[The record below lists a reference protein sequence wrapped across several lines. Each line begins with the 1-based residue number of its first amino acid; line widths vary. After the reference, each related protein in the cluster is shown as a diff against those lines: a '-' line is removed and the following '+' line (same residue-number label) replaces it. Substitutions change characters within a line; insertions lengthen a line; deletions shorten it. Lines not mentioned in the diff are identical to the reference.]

1 MIGIENYNNVKSS
14 VTGNT
19 LYTNVTQSKQDIEQ
33 MRDLF
38 FQLKFDE
45 IITTIDASC
54 SKEMADGIAK
64 IYNRAKDGK

>member
-1 MIGIENYNNVKSS
+1 
-14 VTGNT
+14 
-19 LYTNVTQSKQDIEQ
+19 

-54 SKEMADGIAK
+54 TKEMADGIEKIRDKAK
-64 IYNRAKDGK
+64 GGK